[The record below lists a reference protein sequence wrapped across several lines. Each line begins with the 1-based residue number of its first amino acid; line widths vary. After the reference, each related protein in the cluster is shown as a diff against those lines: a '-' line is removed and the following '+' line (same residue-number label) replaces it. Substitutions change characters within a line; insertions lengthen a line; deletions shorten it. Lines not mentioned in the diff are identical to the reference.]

1 MSRISDAFKGS
12 KAFIPYITAGD
23 PTLDVTKAT
32 ILKMV
37 EAGADMIEIGI
48 PFSDP
53 VAEGPTIQAASERA
67 LKNFVNVDQV
77 FEMVAELRET
87 VEIPLIFMTYVNP
100 IFVYGVDKFMAR
112 CSAVGVDG
120 VIVPDVPFEE
130 KGLLAGACTANGV
143 DLISMIAPSSED
155 RIAMIASEGE
165 GFIYVVSS
173 LGVTGV
179 RSDDNFESNIDSIV
193 AHIRTVTDVP
203 CAIGFGISNPAQ
215 AAAMA
220 EIADGAIV
228 GSAIVNIV
236 AAEGAGAPEPV
247 YDFVKSMAD
256 SVHGVG
262 VEG

>member
-1 MSRISDAFKGS
+1 MSKISDAFKAV

-37 EAGADMIEIGI
+37 AAGADLIEIGI

-67 LKNFVNVDQV
+67 LRNDINVDQV
-77 FEMVAELRET
+77 FAMVAELREEDG
-87 VEIPLIFMTYVNP
+87 VLIPLVFMTYVNP
-100 IFVYGVDKFMAR
+100 VFVYGVEKFMAR

-130 KGLLAGACTANGV
+130 KGLLADACAANDV
-143 DLISMIAPSSED
+143 DFISMIAPSSED
-155 RIAMIASEGE
+155 RIAKIAREAQ

-179 RSDDNFESNIDSIV
+179 RSNDKFETNIDSIV
-193 AHIRTVTDVP
+193 AQIRRVTDVP
-203 CAIGFGISNPAQ
+203 CAIGFGIATPSQ
-215 AAAMA
+215 AAGMA
-220 EIADGAIV
+220 AIADGAIV

-236 AAEGAGAPEPV
+236 AAEGVGAPEPV
-247 YDFVKSMAD
+247 YDFVKAMAD

-262 VEG
+262 